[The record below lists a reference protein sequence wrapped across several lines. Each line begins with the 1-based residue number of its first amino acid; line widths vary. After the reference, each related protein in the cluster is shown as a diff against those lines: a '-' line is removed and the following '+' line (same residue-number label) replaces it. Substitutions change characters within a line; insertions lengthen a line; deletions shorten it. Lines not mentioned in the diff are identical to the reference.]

1 MIVRVIRPGAVTG
14 LWQLAVPDAD
24 LVSVPADLLLP
35 IQEAS
40 GRNTELGNTWSER
53 SRYAS
58 ECVNGSPHAWVCMRQ
73 CVSQSTHTHTH
84 RQAAWGILR
93 GE

>member
-40 GRNTELGNTWSER
+40 GRNTELLKYLVR
-53 SRYAS
+53 A
-58 ECVNGSPHAWVCMRQ
+58 VCGMRQ
-73 CVSQSTHTHTH
+73 SVLTVHPTHGCVCVS
-84 RQAAWGILR
+84 A
-93 GE
+93 

>member
-1 MIVRVIRPGAVTG
+1 MSAQRSTHGSSNHLPHDKRAGQVQPDGPYLPMIVRVIRPGAVTG

-40 GRNTELGNTWSER
+40 GRNTEL
-53 SRYAS
+53 
-58 ECVNGSPHAWVCMRQ
+58 
-73 CVSQSTHTHTH
+73 
-84 RQAAWGILR
+84 
-93 GE
+93 

>member
-40 GRNTELGNTWSER
+40 GRNTEL
-53 SRYAS
+53 
-58 ECVNGSPHAWVCMRQ
+58 
-73 CVSQSTHTHTH
+73 
-84 RQAAWGILR
+84 
-93 GE
+93 